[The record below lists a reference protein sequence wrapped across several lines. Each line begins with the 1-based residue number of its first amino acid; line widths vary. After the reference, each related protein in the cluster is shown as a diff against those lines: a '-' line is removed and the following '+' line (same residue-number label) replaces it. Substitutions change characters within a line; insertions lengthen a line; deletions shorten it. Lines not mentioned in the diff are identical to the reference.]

1 LRTPPSMHSAQSS
14 RRAPAAPGALGP
26 HGAPSRAAPPA
37 AQSPAPPTPPCPP
50 RTAPHALRPP
60 PHPAWKAAAAARWW
74 PRLCGALLGFICW
87 GMVRAQPPLTATS
100 ALLKQILSGAD
111 TGGGRTVA
119 VLLDALQLGL
129 WLQAHR
135 PARPCAGRPRPL
147 LAHRVAAGPVC
158 RRRGRARRA
167 GRLLLDLPLQRACGR
182 AGTVIESLL
191 TMGSKAS
198 GLRLIKLNR
207 RGATPYESA
216 PYLTPPAQRVRA
228 SGASGH

>member
-37 AQSPAPPTPPCPP
+37 AQSPA
-50 RTAPHALRPP
+50 
-60 PHPAWKAAAAARWW
+60 PAWKAAAAARWW